1 MYNLFSSKC
10 FADMCL
16 LSNNIYDYVNVSQG
30 KITIP
35 NVDDG
40 EECTLTDVSP
50 KNDSI
55 SPYITSFYSSIFVTV
70 FFPLFIYIYISL
82 SFYPF
87 LRSSG

>member
-1 MYNLFSSKC
+1 
-10 FADMCL
+10 MCL
-16 LSNNIYDYVNVSQG
+16 LSDNIYDYVNVSQG

-40 EECTLTDVSP
+40 EECILTDVSP

-55 SPYITSFYSSIFVTV
+55 SPYI
-70 FFPLFIYIYISL
+70 YIYI

>member
-1 MYNLFSSKC
+1 MKIHMETQNQTLNLRTSIIKISFKSPT
-10 FADMCL
+10 DMCI

-50 KNDSI
+50 LFSE
-55 SPYITSFYSSIFVTV
+55 SPN
-70 FFPLFIYIYISL
+70 LC
-82 SFYPF
+82 
-87 LRSSG
+87 